1 MKLKGLP
8 DLKKWLLSGPEKW
21 IILIGVGV
29 LLIIIAIPTD
39 KKSEEKKPLTNSQT
53 EAADKIT
60 YEADMEKKL
69 QEILSKVEGAGN
81 VNVMITW
88 DESEEIVL
96 QTESSHEAS
105 LTEETDSDGGTR
117 SIKSN
122 KYSNSTLLSGGST
135 SGEPYVIKQ
144 NYPKVLGVVVLA
156 QGAGSANIQS
166 QISEAVQA
174 LFDIPAHKIKVL
186 KAS

>member
-60 YEADMEKKL
+60 YETDMEKKL

-81 VNVMITW
+81 VSVMITW
-88 DESEEIVL
+88 DETGEIIL

-117 SIKSN
+117 NIKSN

-144 NYPKVLGVVVLA
+144 KYPKVLGVVVLA